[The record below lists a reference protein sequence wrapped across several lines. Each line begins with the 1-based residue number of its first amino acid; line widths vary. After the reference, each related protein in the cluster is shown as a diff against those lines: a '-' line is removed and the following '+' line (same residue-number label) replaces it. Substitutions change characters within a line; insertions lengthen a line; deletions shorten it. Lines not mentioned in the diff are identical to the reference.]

1 MCRLFGFAINEVNVC
16 IIEFVGGVVK
26 NIYNTGTLGLLIDVE
41 NVTYKLQ
48 MLLILRLHNFKLYKF
63 KLYIENH
70 IIKIIFVGVFW
81 AKWMCNHNIFGGP
94 QICTKKVM

>member
-63 KLYIENH
+63 KLYLENH
-70 IIKIIFVGVFW
+70 IIKILFVGVF
-81 AKWMCNHNIFGGP
+81 CH
-94 QICTKKVM
+94 

>member
-26 NIYNTGTLGLLIDVE
+26 NIYNTRTLGLLIDVE

-48 MLLILRLHNFKLYKF
+48 MLLILRLRNFKLY
-63 KLYIENH
+63 LENH
-70 IIKIIFVGVFW
+70 IIKILFVGVF
-81 AKWMCNHNIFGGP
+81 CH
-94 QICTKKVM
+94 